1 MRSHFNF
8 DVMNVLP
15 QDVLSA
21 ADGEGRKW
29 GRTTE
34 WKLKYD
40 HRDGVVSDKLF
51 IVSFFIWIIFIFFIT
66 LVSVQYGSFCY
77 YWRILR
83 WHRRLYNCVTVFCVI
98 L

>member
-34 WKLKYD
+34 
-40 HRDGVVSDKLF
+40 
-51 IVSFFIWIIFIFFIT
+51 
-66 LVSVQYGSFCY
+66 
-77 YWRILR
+77 
-83 WHRRLYNCVTVFCVI
+83 
-98 L
+98 